1 MKLILK
7 YKFIIACVIIAF
19 ISVFSLMR
27 PGLPPTH
34 DGEYH
39 VMRFQQFYKVLNEGT
54 LYPRWAPDFNNGFG
68 IPLFNYVYPLPNYV
82 AALTHF
88 LGFGFIESFK
98 LNMIL
103 ATVLGAI
110 FFYLFAEKYWGRV
123 GGLVSSVFY
132 TFSPYHLL
140 DIYVRGSVGE
150 VWSLGLAPGLLFAY
164 LSFYESAKTK
174 YFVLSSV
181 FLALLILAHNILA
194 IVFFG
199 FFLLYAGFLIIGKTS
214 SVKSIVTNVKNLGG
228 IIVIGLGLSSIFWLP
243 AILEKEYVR
252 GLQIF
257 DPTRHFPQLHSLV
270 YSSWG
275 YGFSGSNVMDQ
286 MSFQIGIANLIAVV
300 GSLLTLLLI
309 KNKSSTFFSRSIDS
323 REKNNDTN
331 PRGKP
336 RGFEKVL
343 DKKLIIFFLTSFTI
357 VVFLITPFSSF
368 IWKNFPIM
376 SYVQFPWRL
385 LSLVILIA
393 SFLAGSLVS
402 DGLITNKQKK
412 FLLAGLLATLS
423 VGLSLKYIKAPF
435 HHQRN
440 DQHYFSRPNFTD
452 GTNSPGN
459 VFNTALFNAEL
470 KKTDKRLFSESSEIS
485 ILSSKSTKEKATIKT
500 KKDEKILVNVAYFPG
515 WEVLVNKRQVPID
528 VTKDGL
534 FRFSVPKGDSVVEV
548 ELKNTRIRLISVI
561 MTILSAFVLFG
572 LFVRDKYIRIKE

>member
-132 TFSPYHLL
+132 TFSPYHPL

-309 KNKSSTFFSRSIDS
+309 KNK
-323 REKNNDTN
+323 
-331 PRGKP
+331 
-336 RGFEKVL
+336 
-343 DKKLIIFFLTSFTI
+343 KLIVFFLTSFAI

-368 IWKNFPIM
+368 MWKNFPIM

-402 DGLITNKQKK
+402 DGLIKNKQKK

-435 HHQRN
+435 HHLRY
-440 DQHYFSRPNFTD
+440 DQHYFSRSNFTD

-500 KKDEKILVNVAYFPG
+500 RKDEKILVNVAYFPG

-534 FRFSVPKGDSVVEV
+534 FRFSVPKGESVVEV

-572 LFVRDKYIRIKE
+572 LFVRDKYIRIK